1 MQGNKGQDEEV
12 PQQRRLEDVKEYR
25 KVGIAIAAIHYII
38 RVGKEDVI

>member
-1 MQGNKGQDEEV
+1 MQGNKGQHEEV

-38 RVGKEDVI
+38 RVGGEGVI